1 MHEWSLAEA
10 IISAVFSIAEGENLK
25 EVKEV
30 HLRLGELQQIEV
42 EILKFALLQMKKGK
56 LSNAKFTVRTARA
69 KFKCRACDHTWTFK
83 EMKISDDIRESIH
96 FIPEVAHA
104 YIKCP
109 RCGSPDFDV
118 LQGRGLW
125 ITRVKGVK

>member
-10 IISAVFSIAEGENLK
+10 IISAVSSIAERENLR

-42 EILKFALLQMKKGK
+42 DILKFALLQMKRGK
-56 LSNAKFTVRTARA
+56 LSNTKFTVRTARA
-69 KFKCRACDHTWTFK
+69 KFKCRACNHTWTFR
-83 EMKISDDIRESIH
+83 EMKIPGDIRESIH

-109 RCGSPDFDV
+109 KCGSPDFDV
-118 LQGRGLW
+118 IQGRGLW
-125 ITRVKGVK
+125 ITSVKGVK

>member
-10 IISAVFSIAEGENLK
+10 IISAVFSIAERENLR

-42 EILKFALLQMKKGK
+42 DILKFALLQMKRGK
-56 LSNAKFTVRTARA
+56 LSNAKFTVRTAKA
-69 KFKCRACDHTWTFK
+69 KFKCRVCNHVWTFT
-83 EMKISDDIRESIH
+83 EMKIPGDIRESIH

-109 RCGSPDFDV
+109 ECGSPDFDV
-118 LQGRGLW
+118 IQGRGLW
-125 ITRVKGVK
+125 ITSVKGVK